1 MVHEALELQRQNR
14 VVEAIE
20 AYQRV
25 LNRWP
30 ALANCWFNLGF
41 LLRLVRSFDQALFC
55 YQKALDLG
63 IPEPESVHLNRAVIY
78 SDHLRQDVAAERELN
93 AALALH
99 ASYVPALLNLANLYE
114 DRGQR
119 DEAAALYER
128 ALTEDPAC
136 FLALARLAGLA
147 PRASCDAAL
156 ARRLCAALADPA
168 ASAAD
173 RATLGFALGRVLDAV
188 GEYSAAFAAYQAANA
203 DSRGSAAP
211 AVVTYDRRAQEQLT
225 ARLLN
230 TSVPAPV
237 PAPPG
242 ARPRPVFVVGM
253 FRSGSTLAE
262 QLLAGH
268 PDVAAGGELDLLPG
282 AIASRLLPFPE
293 SLATV
298 PAPALA
304 ELAAGY
310 RNAIAGLFPAAAVVT
325 DKRPDN
331 FLCIGLIKTLFP
343 DARIVHTT
351 RDPLD
356 NCLSVYFLHLDHR
369 MSYALD
375 LRDTGHY
382 YREYRRV
389 MAHWKALYGDDIVD
403 FDYDRFVR
411 EPEAAASELYAAL
424 GLDWD
429 PRYLDSRRQGAT
441 VKTASVWQVR
451 EPIYGHAS
459 GRARHYAAELAAL
472 RADLGDLVLPPGGIA
487 A

>member
-1 MVHEALELQRQNR
+1 MR
-14 VVEAIE
+14 
-20 AYQRV
+20 
-25 LNRWP
+25 RWMS
-30 ALANCWFNLGF
+30 L
-41 LLRLVRSFDQALFC
+41 
-55 YQKALDLG
+55 
-63 IPEPESVHLNRAVIY
+63 
-78 SDHLRQDVAAERELN
+78 
-93 AALALH
+93 
-99 ASYVPALLNLANLYE
+99 
-114 DRGQR
+114 
-119 DEAAALYER
+119 
-128 ALTEDPAC
+128 
-136 FLALARLAGLA
+136 
-147 PRASCDAAL
+147 SC
-156 ARRLCAALADPA
+156 P
-168 ASAAD
+168 
-173 RATLGFALGRVLDAV
+173 T
-188 GEYSAAFAAYQAANA
+188 FAAYQAANA
-203 DSRGSAAP
+203 DSRASAAP
-211 AVVTYDRRAQEQLT
+211 AVVPYHRPAQEQLT

-237 PAPPG
+237 PTPPG

-268 PDVAAGGELDLLPG
+268 PDVAAGGELDLLPA
-282 AIASRLLPFPE
+282 AIAARLLPFPE

-298 PAPALA
+298 PATVLA

-310 RNAIAGLFPAAAVVT
+310 RTTIAGLFPAAAVVT

-331 FLCIGLIKTLFP
+331 FLCIGLIKALFP
-343 DARIVHTT
+343 EARIVHTT

-375 LRDTGHY
+375 LGDIGHY

-389 MAHWKALYGDDIVD
+389 MAYWKSLYGDDIVD

-411 EPEAAASELYAAL
+411 EPESAASELYGAL

-429 PRYLDSRRQGAT
+429 PRYLDSRRQGGT

-451 EPIYGHAS
+451 EPIYAHAS
-459 GRARHYAAELAAL
+459 GRARHYAAELAGL
-472 RADLGDLVLPPGGIA
+472 RTDLADLVLPPGGIA